1 MSMGNIQSRFH
12 KTGIFPMN
20 MNVIPKT
27 KFAPGQVTDSKKIE
41 QFLVTRFHVL
51 IDFL

>member
-1 MSMGNIQSRFH
+1 MSVGNIQSRFH
-12 KTGIFPMN
+12 KMGIFPMN
-20 MNVIPKT
+20 MNAIPKT
-27 KFAPGQVTDSKKIE
+27 KFAPAKVTDSKKLE